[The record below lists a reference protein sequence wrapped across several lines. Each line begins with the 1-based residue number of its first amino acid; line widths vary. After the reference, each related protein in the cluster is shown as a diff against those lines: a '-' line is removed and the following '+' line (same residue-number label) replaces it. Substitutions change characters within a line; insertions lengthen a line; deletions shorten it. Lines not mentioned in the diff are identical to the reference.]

1 MADEI
6 RVTPAATG
14 GVSAGEPSLGELF
27 KQLAED
33 SATLVRQEVALAK
46 VEMSRNIKSAAQS
59 AAMVAV
65 GGMIAFL
72 GVLVLL
78 AGIVILLG
86 DALDN
91 YWLAALIVGLVFLAI
106 GGLLAMSNLNKLKTE
121 ELAPERTL
129 QTLQEDKQWIQTEI
143 KQVKTDLT
151 T

>member
-6 RVTPAATG
+6 RVTPATG
-14 GVSAGEPSLGELF
+14 GAAAGEPSIGELF

-46 VEMSRNIKSAAQS
+46 AEMSRNIKSAAQS

-78 AGIVILLG
+78 AGIVVLLG

-91 YWLAALIVGLVFLAI
+91 YWLAALIVGFVFLAI
-106 GGLLAMSNLNKLKTE
+106 GGLLAISNLNKLKAE
-121 ELAPERTL
+121 ELAPERTI
-129 QTLQEDKQWIQTEI
+129 QTLQEDKQWIQKEI

>member
-1 MADEI
+1 MADI
-6 RVTPAATG
+6 RVTSTPG
-14 GVSAGEPSLGELF
+14 GTDPGEPSIGELI

-46 VEMSRNIKSAAQS
+46 AEMSRNVKSAAQS

-78 AGIVILLG
+78 AGIVVLLG

-106 GGLLAMSNLNKLKTE
+106 GGLMAMSNLNKLKAE
-121 ELAPERTL
+121 ELAPERTI
-129 QTLQEDKQWIQTEI
+129 QTLQEDKRWIQNEI
-143 KQVKTDLT
+143 QQVKTDLKT
-151 T
+151 

>member
-1 MADEI
+1 MADI
-6 RVTPAATG
+6 RVTSTPG
-14 GVSAGEPSLGELF
+14 GTSPGEPSIGELI

-46 VEMSRNIKSAAQS
+46 AEMSRNVKSAAQS

-78 AGIVILLG
+78 AGIVVLLG

-91 YWLAALIVGLVFLAI
+91 YWLTALIVGLVFLAI
-106 GGLLAMSNLNKLKTE
+106 GGLMAMSNLNKLKAE
-121 ELAPERTL
+121 ELAPERTI
-129 QTLQEDKQWIQTEI
+129 QTLQEDKRWIQKEI
-143 KQVKTDLT
+143 QQAKTDLT

>member
-1 MADEI
+1 MADI
-6 RVTPAATG
+6 RVTSTPGGTG
-14 GVSAGEPSLGELF
+14 PGEPSIGELI

-46 VEMSRNIKSAAQS
+46 AEMSRNVKSAAQS

-78 AGIVILLG
+78 AGIVVLLG

-106 GGLLAMSNLNKLKTE
+106 GGLMAMSNLNKLKAE
-121 ELAPERTL
+121 ELAPERTI
-129 QTLQEDKQWIQTEI
+129 QTLQEDKRWIQKEI
-143 KQVKTDLT
+143 QQVKTDLKT
-151 T
+151 

>member
-6 RVTPAATG
+6 RVTPVTG
-14 GVSAGEPSLGELF
+14 GAAAGEPSLGELF

-33 SATLVRQEVALAK
+33 SAMLVRQEVALAK
-46 VEMSRNIKSAAQS
+46 VEMSHNIKSAARS

-65 GGMIAFL
+65 GGMIAFV
-72 GVLVLL
+72 GVLVLV

-86 DALDN
+86 AALNN
-91 YWLAALIVGLVFLAI
+91 YWLAALIVGIVFLAI
-106 GGLLAMSNLNKLKTE
+106 GGLLAMSNLNKLKAE
-121 ELAPERTL
+121 ELAPERTI
-129 QTLQEDKQWIQTEI
+129 QTLQEDKQWIQKEI